1 LAERRLEA
9 LRIMTEC
16 QSDDDVRDA
25 KMEIAKIVALY
36 PAMMSSDESSM
47 EIVLANMNEA
57 ANNASP
63 WIISLQRQKLLMEDT
78 EVSSSFGPSAVEFS
92 RMIRSTL
99 SICEREKTKLTEL
112 LELNS

>member
-1 LAERRLEA
+1 
-9 LRIMTEC
+9 MTEC
-16 QSDDDVRDA
+16 QSDDDEREA
-25 KMEIAKIVALY
+25 RREITKIVALY
-36 PAMMSSDESSM
+36 PAMMSSDESAM
-47 EIVLANMNEA
+47 DIILANMNEA

-78 EVSSSFGPSAVEFS
+78 VVSAKFGPSAVEFS